1 MRLIGLIQIM
11 ILPTLILS
19 SIMYNKKLYVVT
31 DIFILAFWLRFI
43 WKEMKYKEGG
53 IDENR

>member
-43 WKEMKYKEGG
+43 WKEMKYKAGG
-53 IDENR
+53 RDE